1 VGACGDRQTHYSGG
15 HPIPNSFEVFSE
27 EPLGEIRGILLYL
40 VLPVAI
46 GAIISFMW
54 SYCWNRRSK
63 TETREMPRF
72 AASVLCGTILCWLG
86 YVFSFVDRDVNNW
99 GDRSNK
105 KCHKNEGRYRKICL
119 GATPARQSRAQDI
132 YTMNSQ
138 NRLPEWMLY
147 AASLF
152 GVVAKD
158 WWLNELN
165 FAYPC

>member
-1 VGACGDRQTHYSGG
+1 
-15 HPIPNSFEVFSE
+15 VFSE

-86 YVFSFVDRDVNNW
+86 YVFSFVDQDVNNW
-99 GDRSNK
+99 GDSHFSISAFAFCGIFYWTCALDR
-105 KCHKNEGRYRKICL
+105 
-119 GATPARQSRAQDI
+119 RAGVAP
-132 YTMNSQ
+132 
-138 NRLPEWMLY
+138 RHLY
-147 AASLF
+147 EEQPNQIA
-152 GVVAKD
+152 
-158 WWLNELN
+158 
-165 FAYPC
+165 